1 MARTVVDTLVAMR
14 LLRLF
19 STPYEKHPAYE
30 KGIIDN
36 KGNKIKD
43 PQTAEERD
51 AYTFLDRLGF
61 RIRRALTTSSNASAR
76 RLLVFASAIA
86 MLREHNDV
94 EEMSDEEFQ
103 VLIDMYSQDENVIN
117 EARILEAGNVPFK
130 YFMMGEE
137 VANVAG
143 PMTGGKIAGLGTDAQ
158 GEPGR
163 KSIAMPLQRR
173 KKKRKFPNV
182 N

>member
-1 MARTVVDTLVAMR
+1 MSRAVVDSLVAMR

-19 STPYEKHPAYE
+19 STPYEKTPAFQM
-30 KGIIDN
+30 GIIDN

-43 PQTAEERD
+43 PRTSEESN

-61 RIRRALTTSSNASAR
+61 KIRRALTTSSNASAR

-86 MLREHNDV
+86 MIREHNDI
-94 EEMSDEEFQ
+94 EEMSDDDFQ

-117 EARILEAGNVPFK
+117 EAKILESGSVPFK

-143 PMTGGKIAGLGTDAQ
+143 PMTGGKNAGLGTDAQ

>member
-19 STPYEKHPAYE
+19 STPFEQTPAYQM
-30 KGIIDN
+30 GIIDN

-51 AYTFLDRLGF
+51 SYTFLDRMGF
-61 RIRRALTTSSNASAR
+61 KIRRALTTSSNASAR

-86 MLREHNDV
+86 MIREQNDLDD
-94 EEMSDEEFQ
+94 MSDDDFQ

-117 EARILEAGNVPFK
+117 EARILETGNIPFK

-143 PMTGGKIAGLGTDAQ
+143 PMVGGKIAGLGTDAQ

-163 KSIAMPLQRR
+163 KSINMPLQRR
-173 KKKRKFPNV
+173 KKRKFPNV

>member
-1 MARTVVDTLVAMR
+1 MSRTVVDSLVAIR

-30 KGIIDN
+30 MGIIDN
-36 KGNKIKD
+36 KGNKIRD
-43 PQTAEERD
+43 PRTAEEQNS
-51 AYTFLDRLGF
+51 YTFLDRLGF
-61 RIRRALTTSSNASAR
+61 KIRRALTTSSNAAAR

-86 MLREHNDV
+86 MLRENNDI
-94 EEMSDEEFQ
+94 EDMSDDEFQ
-103 VLIDMYSQDENVIN
+103 VLIDMYSQEENVIN
-117 EARILEAGNVPFK
+117 EAKILESGNVPFK

-143 PMTGGKIAGLGTDAQ
+143 PMVGGKIAGLGTDAQ

-163 KSIAMPLQRR
+163 KAINMPLQRR

>member
-1 MARTVVDTLVAMR
+1 MSRTVVDSLVAIR

-19 STPYEKHPAYE
+19 STPYEKHPAFE
-30 KGIIDN
+30 MGIIDN

-43 PQTAEERD
+43 PRTSEEQN

-61 RIRRALTTSSNASAR
+61 KIRRALTTSSNAAAR

-86 MLREHNDV
+86 MIRENNDI
-94 EEMSDEEFQ
+94 ENMSDDEFQ
-103 VLIDMYSQDENVIN
+103 VLLDMYSQDENVIT
-117 EARILEAGNVPFK
+117 EAKILEAGNVPFK

-137 VANVAG
+137 IANVAG